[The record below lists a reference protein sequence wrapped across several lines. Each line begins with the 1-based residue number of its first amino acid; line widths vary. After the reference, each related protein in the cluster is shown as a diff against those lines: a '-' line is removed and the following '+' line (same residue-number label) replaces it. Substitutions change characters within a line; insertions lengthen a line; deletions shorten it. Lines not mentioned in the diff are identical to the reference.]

1 MADFMAVF
9 VEKGKFVKKKKN
21 VLHLYFSLYVIC
33 HN

>member
-9 VEKGKFVKKKKN
+9 VEKGKFVKKKN